1 MPTQSYF
8 NKYPS
13 FPSDVTTAQ
22 LPRLSFSK
30 NLNYE
35 KAESDAFFKVCR
47 TMAFFLLDFQG
58 SSEGEHF
65 LKKAEAM
72 LNLIRKSTLRM
83 LMS

>member
-8 NKYPS
+8 NKYNL
-13 FPSDVTTAQ
+13 PSDVTTAQ

-47 TMAFFLLDFQG
+47 TMAFFRLDFQG

-72 LNLIRKSTLRM
+72 LD
-83 LMS
+83 LMGSQR

>member
-47 TMAFFLLDFQG
+47 TRPSFCSIFKGA
-58 SSEGEHF
+58 
-65 LKKAEAM
+65 LKES
-72 LNLIRKSTLRM
+72 IS
-83 LMS
+83 